1 MILNALLPEIIND
14 PVMTAFPLN
23 GNVDPPPPVPTLDV
37 VKIFPVAVSNTN
49 TLFALVVLD
58 ILTKFTF
65 DAVTLPVIF
74 NDPVTRT
81 DPLTIALPVNGNVGG
96 AKLAL
101 VANDAVPANGPMN
114 DDADTVVA
122 NIDPVTINPEGNV
135 TDPVKYDAVTAA
147 VANEEEIALLAQLAV
162 PKVDPLCVPINDP
175 VNEPVNGRVN
185 ELNCRELE
193 TVPAGTVA
201 IALNA

>member
-201 IALNA
+201 VAFNA

>member
-1 MILNALLPEIIND
+1 VILNALLPEIIND

-135 TDPVKYDAVTAA
+135 TDPVKYDAVAA
-147 VANEEEIALLAQLAV
+147 VVANEEEITLLAQLAV
-162 PKVDPLCVPINDP
+162 PNVEPL
-175 VNEPVNGRVN
+175 
-185 ELNCRELE
+185 
-193 TVPAGTVA
+193 
-201 IALNA
+201 